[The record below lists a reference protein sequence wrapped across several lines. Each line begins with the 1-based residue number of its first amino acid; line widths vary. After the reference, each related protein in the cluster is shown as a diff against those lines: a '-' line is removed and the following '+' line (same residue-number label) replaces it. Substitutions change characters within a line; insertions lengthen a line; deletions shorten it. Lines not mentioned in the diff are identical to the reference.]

1 MGGCAGVR
9 EVRPWTAA
17 VRQVHGPCERGE
29 LVTLVKADEAAV
41 RSAATASQ
49 IGSGTAVAQADDLAA
64 TSAAGFEYPHVEYGR
79 APEDPPLVAGQGA
92 PVSRRDTARR
102 RVLACVD
109 AISLAAAYGCM
120 CLVASPSDPAGGA
133 IVLAGALPLW
143 ALFNK
148 LLRLYDR
155 DANLIHKSTLDELP
169 QIGLS
174 VLLGTGLIYG
184 FGPSVTGVEL
194 SREDAILFI
203 GLALVLMPTVRGLT
217 RVAIGRRYPPER
229 CLIVGSGF
237 VAGLLARKIAAH
249 PEYRVELMGCVDV
262 ATPGLEQNGG
272 TRLLGGIERFKD
284 LCHKHDVERVVI
296 AFSRLS
302 HEDLIQVVRTSKNLN
317 LKISVVPR
325 LFEVIGHSVEV
336 DQLEGM
342 TLLGLRGFARTQS
355 SLMLKRAI
363 DLVGASVGLVLLS
376 PFLVVIAAS
385 IKLTSRGPVLFSQRR
400 IGRGTQPFQLY
411 KFRTMVHGADDLK
424 PSLAHLNEVEH
435 PMFKVADDP
444 RITRVGAHLRRLS
457 LDELPQLWNV
467 VKGEMSLVGPRPLVP
482 SEDDQVIGRHR
493 ERLDLV
499 PGLTGPWQV
508 LGRTAI
514 PFQEMIKL
522 DYLYVAEWSL
532 WNDIKLM
539 LRTVPVILR
548 ARGR

>member
-1 MGGCAGVR
+1 MKLG
-9 EVRPWTAA
+9 
-17 VRQVHGPCERGE
+17 ERGIPRQGRASE
-29 LVTLVKADEAAV
+29 DAAWQGV
-41 RSAATASQ
+41 AQAESSAATAPNGLGYPQ
-49 IGSGTAVAQADDLAA
+49 TGYLQPAA
-64 TSAAGFEYPHVEYGR
+64 
-79 APEDPPLVAGQGA
+79 EDPQLLAGQGV
-92 PVSRRDTARR
+92 PVSRRDTVRR
-102 RVLACVD
+102 RLLAFVD
-109 AISLAAAYGCM
+109 AVSLAAAYACM
-120 CLVASPSDPAGGA
+120 WLVASPSGAAEGA
-133 IVLAGALPLW
+133 IVLACALPFW
-143 ALFNK
+143 TLFNK

-169 QIGLS
+169 QIALS

-184 FGPSVTGVEL
+184 FGPSLTEVEL
-194 SREDAILFI
+194 SREDALLFI
-203 GLALVLMPTVRGLT
+203 ALALALVPTARGLT
-217 RVAIGRRYPPER
+217 RVAIGHRYPPER

-249 PEYRVELMGCVDV
+249 PEYHVELMGCVDV
-262 ATPGLEQNGG
+262 TTPGFEQDGA

-296 AFSRLS
+296 AFSRLP
-302 HEDLIQVVRTSKNLN
+302 HEDLIQVIRTSKNLN

-325 LFEVIGHSVEV
+325 LFEVIGHSMEV

-355 SLMLKRAI
+355 SLALKRAI
-363 DLVGASVGLVLLS
+363 DLIAASAGLVLMA
-376 PFLVVIAAS
+376 PVLVVIAAS
-385 IKLTSRGPVLFSQRR
+385 IRLTSRGPVLFTQRR

-411 KFRTMVHGADDLK
+411 KFRTMVHGADELK

-444 RITRVGAHLRRLS
+444 RITRVGAILRRLS

-493 ERLDLV
+493 ERLELM

-532 WNDIKLM
+532 WNDIKLL
-539 LRTVPVILR
+539 LRTAPIVVLG
-548 ARGR
+548 RGH